1 MRCSEALGRRYPHR
15 YRSPVA
21 QTVALGVVFFSVF
34 TAYTTIQFYAASTY
48 GPVLAANSVS
58 AVYLSFTMSCLVAPL
73 VVNQIGP
80 RAALSLGILGYAK
93 FVACSLLYFLYGW
106 SHLVVAGGWVLGF
119 GAALVWTGQ
128 STLLLS
134 YADVAEAAAG
144 PGRRQTG
151 KLVGIFWAV
160 YQCSAL
166 VGGSI
171 SFCYYNH
178 ERPSGSLTLYLIFLG
193 FILLGAAASQLLL
206 PPAMLLP
213 MMPED
218 SASPHHLHAT
228 EDTLLLSMTHED
240 ELDQTP
246 TPHAATVSHKE
257 RWRDEAVH
265 TWRLFCSR
273 PMLLLAALFFYT
285 GLNQPYQ
292 QATFGNRF
300 FTARSIGLELIVF
313 HVMEIV
319 AALVC
324 GRALDRTATADK
336 RSRRRAALQCLAVF
350 FVVNSAGH
358 ALALAHEVH
367 TATGVPP
374 LDVLTDASSLWPS
387 LAFGC
392 WGWAD
397 AYISVYI
404 VWLLGALYEG
414 HDQARAI
421 ACYKC
426 VQSLGYAV
434 GFFVS
439 PVTRL
444 SAVGQWMLSSAVFLV
459 GTALSLRQLPR

>member
-1 MRCSEALGRRYPHR
+1 
-15 YRSPVA
+15 
-21 QTVALGVVFFSVF
+21 
-34 TAYTTIQFYAASTY
+34 
-48 GPVLAANSVS
+48 
-58 AVYLSFTMSCLVAPL
+58 

-119 GAALVWTGQ
+119 GAALLWTGQ
-128 STLLLS
+128 ATLLLS
-134 YADVAEAAAG
+134 YAAVAEAAAG

-151 KLVGIFWAV
+151 DLVGIFWAV

-206 PPAMLLP
+206 PPAMLLQI
-213 MMPED
+213 PED
-218 SASPHHLHAT
+218 CTYQHHLHAT
-228 EDTLLLSMTHED
+228 EDTLLLSMTNEE
-240 ELDQTP
+240 ELAP
-246 TPHAATVSHKE
+246 TPHAAASHKE

-265 TWRLFCSR
+265 TWRLFGSR

-300 FTARSIGLELIVF
+300 FTARAIGLELIVF

-324 GRALDRTATADK
+324 GRALDRTLAATAHK
-336 RSRRRAALQCLAVF
+336 PARSRRRAALQCLAVF
-350 FVVNSAGH
+350 FVVNSVGN

-367 TATGVPP
+367 TSTGVQP

-397 AYISVYI
+397 AQISVYI
-404 VWLLGALYEG
+404 VWLLGAKYEG

-426 VQSLGYAV
+426 VQSLGYSV
-434 GFFVS
+434 GFYLS

-444 SAVGQWMLSSAVFLV
+444 GALWQLMLSSAVFLV
-459 GTALSLRQLPR
+459 GTALSLQQLPR